1 MKLIQSDNLPQAI
14 GPYSPAVKVNGM
26 VYTSAQV
33 PVTLDGT
40 LVERDIKTQTRQVL
54 SNLRTLLEDAESGME
69 QVVKVSVYLEN
80 IEDFG
85 IVNVLFAEAFD
96 DHKPA
101 RSTISAKALPMGSLI
116 MIDATATANDYHV

>member
-1 MKLIQSDNLPQAI
+1 MKLIQSDNLPEAI

-26 VYTSAQV
+26 IYTSAQV

-40 LVERDIKTQTRQVL
+40 MVERDIKVQTRQVL
-54 SNLRTLLEDAESGME
+54 TNLRTLLEDAESGME
-69 QVVKVSVYLEN
+69 NVVKISIYLEN

-85 IVNVLFAEAFD
+85 IVNVLFAEAFG

-101 RSTISAKALPMGSLI
+101 RSTISAKGLPKNSLI
-116 MIDATATANDYHV
+116 MVDAVAIANDYR

>member
-1 MKLIQSDNLPQAI
+1 MKFIESDNLPQAI

-26 VYTSAQV
+26 IYTSAQV

-40 LVERDIKTQTRQVL
+40 MVERDIKIQTRQVL

-69 QVVKVSVYLEN
+69 NVVKVSVYLEN
-80 IEDFG
+80 IDDFG
-85 IVNVLFAEAFD
+85 IVNVLFAEAFG

-101 RSTISAKALPMGSLI
+101 RSTISAKGLPKDALI
-116 MIDATATANDYHV
+116 MIDAIAMGNDYH

>member
-1 MKLIQSDNLPQAI
+1 MKFIESDNLPQAI

-26 VYTSAQV
+26 IYTSAQV

-40 LVERDIKTQTRQVL
+40 MVEKDIKIQTRQVL

-69 QVVKVSVYLEN
+69 NVVKVSVYLEN
-80 IEDFG
+80 IDDFG
-85 IVNVLFAEAFD
+85 IVNVLFAEAFG

-101 RSTISAKALPMGSLI
+101 RSTISAKGLPKDSLI
-116 MIDATATANDYHV
+116 MIDAIAMGNDYH

>member
-1 MKLIQSDNLPQAI
+1 MKFIASDNLPQAI

-26 VYTSAQV
+26 IYTSAQV

-40 LVERDIKTQTRQVL
+40 VVERNIKIQTRQVL
-54 SNLRTLLEDAESGME
+54 SNLRTLLEDAESGIDK
-69 QVVKVSVYLEN
+69 VVKVNVYLEN

-85 IVNVLFAEAFD
+85 VVNVLFAEAVV

-101 RSTISAKALPMGSLI
+101 RSTISVKGLPKNAMI
-116 MIDATATANDYHV
+116 MIDAIALANDYR

>member
-1 MKLIQSDNLPQAI
+1 MKLIESDNLPAAI
-14 GPYSPAVKVNGM
+14 GPYSPAVKVSGM
-26 VYTSAQV
+26 IYTSAQV

-40 LVERDIKTQTRQVL
+40 VVERDIKVQTRQVL

-69 QVVKVSVYLEN
+69 NVVKVSIYLEN

-85 IVNVLFAEAFD
+85 IVNVLFAEAFG

-101 RSTISAKALPMGSLI
+101 RSTIAAKGLPMNSMI
-116 MIDATATANDYHV
+116 MIDAVATANDYH

>member
-1 MKLIQSDNLPQAI
+1 MKFIESDNLPLAI

-26 VYTSAQV
+26 IYTSAQV

-40 LVERDIKTQTRQVL
+40 MIERDIKIQTRQVL
-54 SNLRTLLEDAESGME
+54 SNLRTLLEDADSGLE
-69 QVVKVSVYLEN
+69 KVVKVSVYLEN

-85 IVNVLFAEAFD
+85 VVNVLFAEAFG

-101 RSTISAKALPMGSLI
+101 RTTISVKGLPKNALI
-116 MIDATATANDYHV
+116 MVDAIALANDYH